1 MRTYVATIGHHE
13 FRVLR
18 AVLSNGIDAEDTVIL
33 LRPRDDSSEQAIDA
47 INEIRRTVREIGP
60 DTSVVVEDISHEA
73 FEDAILECVDILE
86 AAEGT
91 VIAVFDGGPR
101 EIFLP
106 FTIAAVSCIE
116 QIDTA
121 FQFRDI
127 DRKVRELSLPDI
139 VERVPSATDET
150 LRAVSELKPDA
161 TLPAIAETTEKS
173 RSTVGRHLDTLEEA
187 GAIRTEKPGK
197 TRYAEITLGGQLR
210 L

>member
-18 AVLSNGIDAEDTVIL
+18 AVLSNGIDAEDTVVL
-33 LRPRDDSSEQAIDA
+33 LRPEDDSSEQAIDA

-60 DTSVVVEDISHEA
+60 DTSVVVEDISQKA
-73 FEDAILECVDILE
+73 FEDAILECVDVLE
-86 AAEGT
+86 AADGT

-106 FTIAAVSCIE
+106 FAVAAISSIE

-127 DRKVRELSLPDI
+127 DRKVRELSLPN
-139 VERVPSATDET
+139 VVQRVPSATDET
-150 LRAVSELKPDA
+150 LQAVAELGTDA
-161 TLPAIAETTEKS
+161 TLPAIAEKTGKS
-173 RSTVGRHLDTLEEA
+173 RSTIGRHLDTLEDV
-187 GAIRTEKPGK
+187 GAIRTEKLGK
-197 TRYAEITLGGQLR
+197 TRNVEITTGGQLR

>member
-18 AVLSNGIDAEDTVIL
+18 AVLSNGIDAEDTVVL
-33 LRPRDDSSEQAIDA
+33 LRPEDDSSEQAIDA

-60 DTSVVVEDISHEA
+60 DTSVVVEDISQKA
-73 FEDAILECVDILE
+73 FEDAILECVDVLE
-86 AAEGT
+86 AADGT

-106 FTIAAVSCIE
+106 FAVAAISSIE

-127 DRKVRELSLPDI
+127 DRKVRELSLPN
-139 VERVPSATDET
+139 VVQRVPSATDET
-150 LRAVSELKPDA
+150 LQAVAELGTDA
-161 TLPAIAETTEKS
+161 TLPAIAETTGKS
-173 RSTVGRHLDTLEEA
+173 RSTIGRHLDTLEDV
-187 GAIRTEKPGK
+187 GAIRTEKLGK
-197 TRYAEITLGGQLR
+197 TRNVEITTGGQLR